1 MNKNKIIEKLSEKT
15 GDFKLV
21 FYKDL
26 INQVRIQFKQNFCSD
41 VIQTLAEKARYSDNA
56 KIALLIAC
64 KNDKEPSD
72 ILEVIEVIAEK
83 DDFDWY
89 PRRFKKED
97 GLLFDT
103 KRNEYYVS
111 FVIKKVISERPMVH
125 GIITTKQELKNRGI
139 MMRNYGK
146 SLDAE
151 RILLN
156 IKTIYNID

>member
-1 MNKNKIIEKLSEKT
+1 MNKTKIIEKLSERT
-15 GDFKLV
+15 GAFKLM

-41 VIQTLAEKARYSDNA
+41 VIQKLSEKA
-56 KIALLIAC
+56 
-64 KNDKEPSD
+64 PSD
-72 ILEVIEVIAEK
+72 ILEVIEIIAEK
-83 DDFDWY
+83 DNSFDWY
-89 PRRFKKED
+89 PGRLKKEN

-111 FVIKKVISERPMVH
+111 FVIKKVISEKPMIH
-125 GIITTKQELKNRGI
+125 GIMTTKQELKNKGI
-139 MMRNYGK
+139 MMFNYGK

-156 IKTIYNID
+156 INTIYSID